1 VDDRF
6 FTAYFPSEATI
17 CGRRLV
23 AFTPF
28 HYLILKAIGSPFL
41 KPDGING
48 PSDLLAAI
56 AVCQNTFGKTVR
68 IKPTLRDAIWKL
80 RMMRNAS
87 LFRREAVKFSKWMG
101 EHSSGPKFWE
111 VVSGGPKTRDLTG
124 PDVLTLVIPVLM
136 KTSITESEAWNMSLG
151 RLQWISAE
159 ISEIEG
165 STLKFY
171 YEDQFPMDDEDDDLE
186 HALCER
192 RNEEASYA

>member
-6 FTAYFPSEATI
+6 FTAHFPGEATV
-17 CGRRLV
+17 CGRVLK

-41 KPDGING
+41 KADGVNTTA
-48 PSDLLAAI
+48 DLLAAV
-56 AVCQNTFGKTVR
+56 AACRNAFGKTVNL
-68 IKPTLRDAIWKL
+68 KPTIRDAIWKL
-80 RMMRNAS
+80 RMTRNPA

-124 PDVLTLVIPVLM
+124 PDILTLVVPILM

-151 RLQWISAE
+151 RLQWIAAE
-159 ISEIEG
+159 VAEIEG

-171 YEDQFPMDDEDDDLE
+171 YDDQFPMD
-186 HALCER
+186 
-192 RNEEASYA
+192 EEPEQEVADA